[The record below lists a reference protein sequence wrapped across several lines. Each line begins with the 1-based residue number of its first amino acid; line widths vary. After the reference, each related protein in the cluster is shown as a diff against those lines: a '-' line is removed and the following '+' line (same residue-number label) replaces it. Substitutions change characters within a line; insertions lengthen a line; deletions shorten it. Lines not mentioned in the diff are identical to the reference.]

1 MISLRSRLAESNLSS
16 AQISEIKGTGRNRM
30 LTKGDVLAALGK
42 ISDAKGSMKGIP
54 KTAYGTKAGYGDVS
68 GKGFLQT
75 IFPFTNDCF
84 PDAEWNEHWS
94 RSWTG
99 NVGTQ
104 AYRTDDCYS
113 TSSFHLGRFGE
124 GFSPQTTHVCR

>member
-1 MISLRSRLAESNLSS
+1 
-16 AQISEIKGTGRNRM
+16 M

-68 GKGFLQT
+68 GNAFRHSVQKPLT
-75 IFPFTNDCF
+75 DKCLC
-84 PDAEWNEHWS
+84 DVECNEHWS

-99 NVGTQ
+99 NIGTQ
-104 AYRTDDCYS
+104 ASPSDDSYS
-113 TSSFHLGRFGE
+113 TPSFHLGRFGE